1 MSADEIVL
9 PKCVRRTL
17 GWRARH
23 RVPFDRVVRMRRDAP
38 VYMLTHPDD
47 VHHVLVANAENYV
60 KTPELSSEAGRRRVG
75 RGLLTSHGRDH
86 HVRRRLLQPFFRR
99 DAVHRWVEI
108 IEARTEELFVRWD
121 QPDERDLVAEMEG
134 LTKSVILGVLF
145 GADFRDEDDR
155 VGRAIRDRRRY
166 TDYLYHSRLP
176 HRDRLPLPVVR
187 RNQNALAVL
196 DDAIRA
202 AIERADQPGA
212 PADAYVSL
220 LAGARDLNGQRLDPT
235 QIRDEALTL
244 TSTGYETIGE
254 ALAWTL
260 YLLLQH
266 PEFLEPVRS
275 EVDRTARL
283 EEARPRVVAALQES
297 MRLFPPTWIY
307 SRVPLRRDT
316 VATGT
321 TVDAGST
328 LYICPYVL
336 HRHPRYFPDPEK
348 FDPARFSSADT
359 VSTHGPYLPFGDGPH
374 NCIGEHLARLEA
386 ELVLAR
392 ILERYDLSLVPDQ
405 QIEPRARITLRAR
418 HGIRVRVSQ
427 RSRAAM
433 KGAGS
438 HA

>member
-47 VHHVLVANAENYV
+47 VHHVLVANADNYV
-60 KTPELSSEAGRRRVG
+60 KTPELSSEAGRRRAG

-99 DAVHRWVEI
+99 DAVRGWIAI
-108 IEARTEELFVRWD
+108 IEARTEELFARWD
-121 QPDERDLVAEMEG
+121 QSGERDLVGEMED
-134 LTKSVILGVLF
+134 LAKSVLLGVLF
-145 GADFRDEDDR
+145 GVDFQDEDDR
-155 VGRAIRDRRRY
+155 VAGAIRDRRRY

-187 RNQNALAVL
+187 RNDKALAVL

-202 AIERADQPGA
+202 AIERAEQPGA

-220 LAGARDLNGQRLDPT
+220 LAGASDHHGERLDPT

-260 YLLLQH
+260 YLLLRH
-266 PEFLEPVRS
+266 PECLEPLRF
-275 EVDRTARL
+275 EVDRRDD
-283 EEARPRVVAALQES
+283 ARPRVVAALHES
-297 MRLFPPTWIY
+297 LRLFPPTWIY
-307 SRVPLRRDT
+307 SRIPLQRDT

-321 TVDAGST
+321 TVEAGST

-336 HRHPRYFPDPEK
+336 HRHPRYFPEPEK
-348 FDPARFSSADT
+348 FVPDRFSST
-359 VSTHGPYLPFGDGPH
+359 NTLSSHGPYLPFGDGPH

-392 ILERYDLSLVPDQ
+392 ILERYELTLVPGQ
-405 QIEPRARITLRAR
+405 KIEPRARITLRAR